1 MKVPLESTRAFPK
14 FDMIS
19 LAIGEE
25 LPKFFKNSYRVDLI
39 WMRLCIKYLL
49 GHMDGVSNNDDFRYI
64 FFVAGLIKST
74 PNHKKSYFGA
84 GDIGHMINYLD

>member
-19 LAIGEE
+19 LALGEE
-25 LPKFFKNSYRVDLI
+25 LPKFLKNSCRVDLI
-39 WMRLCIKYLL
+39 WIRLCIEYLL
-49 GHMDGVSNNDDFRYI
+49 GHMDGISNDNDFRYI

-74 PNHKKSYFGA
+74 PNHKKFCFSA
-84 GDIGHMINYLD
+84 GNVDCVMNCLD